1 MAEMQTTSEVKKERK
16 KAEFS
21 PNVIGGRG
29 EFIFASRIT
38 QGFKFSVT
46 FLGEKH
52 DATDFCIEF
61 KDGKDTRMAYVQ
73 VKSTD
78 KAPSKKDTLTIHLTK
93 KDVETIVAYPYPTY
107 LAGVEIKT
115 EKVYLMGLFQQKEA
129 ISSMPKTHVLSFG
142 SSVNSKEYQQSADLL
157 DMLKEDIK
165 ACWAELNPDK
175 TKKSTYNS
183 KIA

>member
-1 MAEMQTTSEVKKERK
+1 MQTTTEVKKERK
-16 KAEFS
+16 KAVFS

-61 KDGKDTRMAYVQ
+61 KEGKRTYMAYVQ
-73 VKSTD
+73 VKSTNSISRN
-78 KAPSKKDTLTIHLTK
+78 KEKLTIHVTK

-115 EKVYLMGLFQQKEA
+115 EKVYLMGLFKQTDA
-129 ISSMPKTHVLSFG
+129 ISSIPRAHMLSFG
-142 SSVNSKEYQQSADLL
+142 SSVDSDEYKQSAELL

-165 ACWAELNPDK
+165 ACWDVLEPDK
-175 TKKSTYNS
+175 NMKSVFDS
-183 KIA
+183 QIA